1 MQTQKRV
8 VIDFPWVEVTFL
20 RIILMLRQLE
30 VRVAQRYR
38 STDAEP
44 ETSITRSCRRMSI
57 RTVRQEVT
65 YITQV
70 SHRVS
75 MHSVTLCR
83 PAGPPHPQT
92 NSLSKRSK
100 AALQSR
106 IESRGIPRVLCR

>member
-1 MQTQKRV
+1 MQSQKRV
-8 VIDFPWVEVTFL
+8 VIDFPWVEVTSL
-20 RIILMLRQLE
+20 RIILMLRQLK

-57 RTVRQEVT
+57 RTVKQGVS

-75 MHSVTLCR
+75 KHSVTLRR
-83 PAGPPHPQT
+83 PAVPPHSQT
-92 NSLSKRSK
+92 DSLSKHS
-100 AALQSR
+100 
-106 IESRGIPRVLCR
+106 